1 MYRYDRFDA
10 QLVNERV
17 AQFRDQVRR
26 RLSGAFSEEEFRPL
40 RLLNGLYLQLHAY
53 MLRVAIPYGTLSADQ
68 MRMLASIARRYDR
81 GYGHFTTRQNIQF
94 NWTRLQDAPDILAD
108 LASVEM
114 HAIQTSGNTIRNT
127 TADPFAGVAA
137 NEIEDPRI
145 YCEAIRQWSTLHPEF
160 TFLPR
165 KFKIAVTGA
174 PDDRAAIKVHDI
186 GLALRRDADGAVG
199 FEVMV
204 GGGQGRTPMIA
215 KTIRAFLP
223 KRHLLSYLEAIL
235 RVYNL
240 GGRRDNKYKARIKIL
255 VHDRGVDAFR
265 ADVEA
270 EWARIRK
277 AGPDL
282 DEAELSRIAAHFAPP
297 AYDDELRNPRAYAD
311 KLRADGKFAG
321 WTRASVAAHRRNGY
335 AIVTVSLKPE
345 GGVPGDATAVQ
356 MDCIA
361 DLAARFSFGE
371 IRITH
376 EQNLVL
382 AHVRQSDLFDLWRG
396 LRAHGLATANVGLIG
411 DIIACPGMDFCG
423 LATTRSIPVAQQ
435 ISTLFA
441 DLERQHDIGELRL
454 KISGC
459 INACGHHH
467 VGHIGILGV
476 DRKGAEFYQITLG
489 GRADENA
496 AIGKIIGRAFAAD
509 AVVGAV
515 ETIVNLY
522 IARRQKDERFIDA
535 YERLGPAPFKEALYG
550 TGQGPAR
557 GG

>member
-26 RLSGAFSEEEFRPL
+26 RLSGALSEEEFRPL

-550 TGQGPAR
+550 TG
-557 GG
+557 